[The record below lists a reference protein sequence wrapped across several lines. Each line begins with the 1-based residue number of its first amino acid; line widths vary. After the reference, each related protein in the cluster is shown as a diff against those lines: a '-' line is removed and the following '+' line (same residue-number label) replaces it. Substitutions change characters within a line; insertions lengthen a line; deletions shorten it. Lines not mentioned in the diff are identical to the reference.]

1 MRNDLVKEP
10 IEETWKRMSIDE
22 KLEALL
28 SLVLRNLHSLDLC
41 IGYVQALA
49 AERVAEEK
57 RRALDTEFARL
68 QAEKRAEED
77 ERDTD
82 PPTTDPESAA

>member
-1 MRNDLVKEP
+1 VKEP
-10 IEETWKRMSIDE
+10 IEETWKRMSTDE

-28 SLVLRNLHSLDLC
+28 ALVLRNLRSLDLC

-57 RRALDTEFARL
+57 RRALDIEFAKL
-68 QAEKRAEED
+68 QAEKHAEED
-77 ERDTD
+77 ERQTD
-82 PPTTDPESAA
+82 PPTTDPEPESAA